1 MWGVSR
7 RGGPIGP
14 AGYWVIY
21 LSRCRFDKTNTI
33 RNMVLEP
40 YGMRHGLLHYNPDV
54 EVPAD
59 CAITVLGTST
69 VHFCAGAYIEA
80 V

>member
-1 MWGVSR
+1 
-7 RGGPIGP
+7 
-14 AGYWVIY
+14 
-21 LSRCRFDKTNTI
+21 
-33 RNMVLEP
+33 MVLEP
-40 YGMRHGLLHYNPDV
+40 YGMRASHSLLHYDPDV